1 MKRNGEEASSSTS
14 PKARLRNQDV
24 ILTLCECYLVRGF
37 CEPAVKNEEG
47 SNLIE
52 NLWSAIDSKACCQ
65 LFTLHQAQPLPS
77 GKRAGHKSIYA
88 EMNGFYRPGSV
99 GEALGLF
106 CAVAEDLWNQLLQ
119 RAIRTAKDAEAPTIV
134 GEDVIGGG
142 NTYAWH

>member
-1 MKRNGEEASSSTS
+1 MEH
-14 PKARLRNQDV
+14 
-24 ILTLCECYLVRGF
+24 
-37 CEPAVKNEEG
+37 
-47 SNLIE
+47 LIE

-65 LFTLHQAQPLPS
+65 LFTLYQAQPLPS

-106 CAVAEDLWNQLLQ
+106 CVIVEGLWNQLLNK
-119 RAIRTAKDAEAPTIV
+119 AIRTAKGAEAATIV

-142 NTYAWH
+142 NTYTWY